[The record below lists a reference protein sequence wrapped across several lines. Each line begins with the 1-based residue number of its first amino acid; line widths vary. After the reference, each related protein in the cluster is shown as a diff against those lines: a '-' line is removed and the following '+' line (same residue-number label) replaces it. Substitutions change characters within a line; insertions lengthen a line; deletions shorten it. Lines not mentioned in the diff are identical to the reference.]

1 LTNRKEA
8 PKIKST
14 ELSVRAALRGKPAKW
29 ERVKMQAQVT
39 GTPQRKLAPITTRTF
54 GRFRLERRIA
64 YGGMAEI
71 LLATELR
78 SGRPMALKRI
88 LPQYSSNP
96 EFVQYFIHEGR
107 LGQRLTH
114 PNLVETFEAGQVG
127 ETCYIAL
134 EYLRGAT
141 CIELLR
147 AATKAGVD
155 LPLGVAVRVVAD
167 AARGLHYAHSATD
180 ATGNPLGVVHRDV
193 TPHNLF
199 LCRDGLTKVLDFG
212 IAKAASQLHHTR
224 TGTIKGK
231 FSYLAPEQI
240 RGETIDKRVD
250 VFALGIVLHELLTL
264 KPLFRGVND
273 ADTLQRILTLEVAPP
288 ERVRHTVPP
297 GLGAVALRA
306 LQRDRDRRLP
316 SAEALA
322 DSIEAVAEAECIDAS
337 PEVVASLLAE
347 LCPATPDESAVGRP
361 DAALD
366 FALDP
371 PSVRSA
377 SRSKRVPAAG
387 ALGATG
393 SGLSNPQA
401 SPPPL
406 PLPPPPM
413 AAEMSPLTIDS
424 GEIRL
429 IDEAQDAEQAR
440 SPSALVA
447 TPMVDMP
454 SAPLAVP
461 ELALQLADTAPNR
474 PPSLPTPT
482 SPPTS
487 PPTSEDRPP
496 IDSFVDE
503 VEIEVTPSSPP
514 VAVGRDSGAAASM
527 DLTGQRA
534 RGRAGRLAVL
544 VGAAVVAVSLVLLRT
559 NCHPLGVSQVAL
571 PQAPPATMPTAQAPS
586 TAEAPAAR
594 PLPAP
599 RLMEPAPR
607 VPEPARMVAPP
618 RAAEGT
624 LRVQAE
630 GALSYTVDGRPVHA
644 SADGALHLPPGRHK
658 VIVQSPALGAP
669 RSLDVELK
677 DGDELVRALHAGR
690 GRLRLAVT
698 PWAEVLVDGHPAGTT
713 PFAPLDLGEGT
724 HVVTLRNGDLG
735 ANQRKKVLVQ
745 PDKETVLR
753 VDLFSR

>member
-1 LTNRKEA
+1 
-8 PKIKST
+8 
-14 ELSVRAALRGKPAKW
+14 
-29 ERVKMQAQVT
+29 MQVQVT

-71 LLATELR
+71 VLATELR
-78 SGRPMALKRI
+78 SGKPMVLKRI

-107 LGQRLTH
+107 LGQRLAH
-114 PNLVETFEAGQVG
+114 QNLVETYEAGQVG

-167 AARGLHYAHSATD
+167 AARGLHYAHSACD
-180 ATGNPLGVVHRDV
+180 AKGNPLGVVHRDV

-199 LCRDGLTKVLDFG
+199 LCRDGVTKVLDFG

-240 RGETIDKRVD
+240 RGESIDKRVD
-250 VFALGIVLHELLTL
+250 VFALGIVLHELLTQR
-264 KPLFRGVND
+264 PLFRGVND
-273 ADTLQRILTLEVAPP
+273 ADTLQRILTLEVPPP

-337 PEVVASLLAE
+337 AEVVASLLGE
-347 LCPATPDESAVGRP
+347 LCPASPDETPVGRS
-361 DAALD
+361 DSALD

-371 PSVRSA
+371 PSVRS
-377 SRSKRVPAAG
+377 RSSSKKLAAG

-393 SGLSNPQA
+393 SGLSNPA

-413 AAEMSPLTIDS
+413 MTEMSPLTIDS

-429 IDEAQDAEQAR
+429 LNETPPE
-440 SPSALVA
+440 SP
-447 TPMVDMP
+447 TPTP
-454 SAPLAVP
+454 APQTP
-461 ELALQLADTAPNR
+461 LQLADTQPNR
-474 PPSLPTPT
+474 PPSHA
-482 SPPTS
+482 PPL
-487 PPTSEDRPP
+487 E
-496 IDSFVDE
+496 SFVDE
-503 VEIEVTPSSPP
+503 VEIEVTPSAPP
-514 VAVGRDSGAAASM
+514 VAVGRESGAAASM
-527 DLTGQRA
+527 DLTSDRA

-544 VGAAVVAVSLVLLRT
+544 VGAAVVAVGLVLLRT
-559 NCHPLGVSQVAL
+559 NCHPLGVSQRAR
-571 PQAPPATMPTAQAPS
+571 PEAPPMEARPTEP
-586 TAEAPAAR
+586 APAAR
-594 PLPAP
+594 PAL
-599 RLMEPAPR
+599 EPAP
-607 VPEPARMVAPP
+607 VVAPSRIAAAP
-618 RAAEGT
+618 RAAEGM
-624 LRVQAE
+624 LRVQAD
-630 GALSYTVDGRPVHA
+630 GPLSYTVDGRPAHA

-658 VIVQSPALGAP
+658 VLVQSPQLGTP

-677 DGDELVRALHAGR
+677 DGDELVRALRSGR

-698 PWAEVLVDGHPAGTT
+698 PWAEVLVDGHAAGTT
-713 PFAPLDLGEGT
+713 PFAPVELSEGA
-724 HVVTLRNGDLG
+724 HWVTLKNSDLG
-735 ANQRKKVLVQ
+735 ANVRKKVVVQ

-753 VDLFSR
+753 IDLFSR